1 MKLAFLALGLGARR
15 TRREKALRFKRG
27 VAVTAIAL
35 TSVLSVVGC
44 AKDSGSSDNS
54 SGSDS
59 NAQGC
64 QTVDKPA
71 AASGGTT
78 TSESTAVVDGSALK
92 VGLAFDI
99 GGRGDASFND
109 SAAAGLDKAVADIG
123 VKKENTKELT
133 ATDQESEDQ
142 KLTRLRQL
150 AQEGHNPVIAIGF
163 AYSDSTAK
171 VAAEFP
177 TTQFAV
183 VDGFTADA
191 PANVRFLGFA
201 EQEGSFLVGVIAALK
216 SKSCTIGFVGGVNVP
231 LIQKF
236 QAGFEQ
242 GVKTVAPD
250 AEIVSK
256 YITEAG
262 DLTGFTDP
270 PKGQVAA
277 KGLIDQGADVV
288 YHAAGASGKG
298 VFAAAKEAN
307 VEAIGVDSDQYNQ
320 KTVAEYKDV
329 IISSML
335 KRVDVAVF
343 NYISAVASNSIAD
356 LPPVFDLKVDGVG
369 YSTSGG
375 KIDAD
380 TTEWVEAYKQ
390 QIIEGK
396 IKVSDTP
403 SS

>member
-1 MKLAFLALGLGARR
+1 
-15 TRREKALRFKRG
+15 LRFKRG
-27 VAVTAIAL
+27 VAVAAIFL

-44 AKDSGSSDNS
+44 AKDSGTSDNA
-54 SGSDS
+54 SGGSGGTE
-59 NAQGC
+59 GC
-64 QTVDKPA
+64 KTVDKPPA
-71 AASGGTT
+71 ATGSAS
-78 TSESTAVVDGSALK
+78 STDAGADTDGSKLK

-109 SAAAGLDKAVADIG
+109 SAAAGLDEAIDKMG

-133 ATDQESEDQ
+133 ATDQESEDAKQ
-142 KLTRLRQL
+142 GRLRQL
-150 AQEGHNPVIAIGF
+150 AQEGRNPIVSVGF
-163 AYSDSTAK
+163 AYSNAAAAVAK
-171 VAAEFP
+171 QYP
-177 TTQFAV
+177 KIQFAV
-183 VDGFTADA
+183 VDGFVEGA
-191 PANVRFLGFA
+191 PKNVTFLGFA
-201 EQEGSFLVGVIAALK
+201 EHEGSFLVGVIAALK
-216 SKSCTIGFVGGVNVP
+216 SKKCTIGFVGGVNIP

-250 AEIVSK
+250 AKIVST

-307 VEAIGVDSDQYNQ
+307 VMAIGVDSDQYNQ

-335 KRVDVAVF
+335 KRVDVAVYD
-343 NYISAVASNSIAD
+343 YIAAVANND
-356 LPPVFDLKVDGVG
+356 LTTLPPVFDLKVDGVG

-375 KIDAD
+375 KIDD
-380 TTEWVEAYKQ
+380 ETKSWVESYKQ
-390 QIIEGK
+390 QIIDGK
-396 IKVSDTP
+396 IKVNDKTSG
-403 SS
+403 

>member
-1 MKLAFLALGLGARR
+1 M
-15 TRREKALRFKRG
+15 RFKRG

-35 TSVLSVVGC
+35 ASVLSVVGC
-44 AKDSGSSDNS
+44 AKDSGSSNSPSGGDN
-54 SGSDS
+54 
-59 NAQGC
+59 ATGC
-64 QTVDKPA
+64 KTVDKPA
-71 AASGGTT
+71 EASGGTT
-78 TSESTAVVDGSALK
+78 TTDAGTKVDGSALK

-109 SAAAGLDKAVADIG
+109 SAAAGLDKAISDIG

-133 ATDQESEDQ
+133 ATDQESEDA

-150 AQEGHNPVIAIGF
+150 AQEGHNPIVSVGF
-163 AYSDSTAK
+163 AYSEATVKIAK
-171 VAAEFP
+171 EFP
-177 TTQFAV
+177 NIKFAV
-183 VDGFTADA
+183 VDGFAEGA
-191 PANVRFLGFA
+191 PQNVTFLGFA
-201 EQEGSFLVGVIAALK
+201 EHEGSFLVGVIAALK

-236 QAGFEQ
+236 QAGFQQ
-242 GVKTVAPD
+242 GVETVAPE
-250 AEIVSK
+250 AKVVSK

-262 DLTGFTDP
+262 DLTGFADA

-307 VEAIGVDSDQYNQ
+307 VQAIGVDSDQYNQ

-329 IISSML
+329 IITSML

-343 NYISAVASNSIAD
+343 DYISAVAVGDMAT

-375 KIDAD
+375 KIDD
-380 TTEWVEAYKQ
+380 ETKSWVEAYKQ
-390 QIIEGK
+390 QIIEGE

>member
-1 MKLAFLALGLGARR
+1 
-15 TRREKALRFKRG
+15 
-27 VAVTAIAL
+27 
-35 TSVLSVVGC
+35 VLSVVGC
-44 AKDSGSSDNS
+44 AKDSGSSNGSS
-54 SGSDS
+54 SGDTTAAS
-59 NAQGC
+59 GC
-64 QTVDKPA
+64 KTVDKPA
-71 AASGGTT
+71 AASGET
-78 TSESTAVVDGSALK
+78 TSSETSTKVDGSALK

-123 VKKENTKELT
+123 VKKENTKELS
-133 ATDQESEDQ
+133 ASDQESEDS

-150 AQEGHNPVIAIGF
+150 AQEGNNPVVAVGF
-163 AYSDSTAK
+163 GYTDATVK
-171 VAAEFP
+171 IAAEFP

-183 VDGFTADA
+183 VDGFAENA
-191 PANVRFLGFA
+191 PTNITWLGFA

-242 GVKTVAPD
+242 GVTTVAPD
-250 AEIVSK
+250 AKIVSK

-262 DLTGFTDP
+262 DFTGFADP

-307 VEAIGVDSDQYNQ
+307 VMAIGVDSDQYNQ
-320 KTVAEYKDV
+320 KTVADYKDV
-329 IISSML
+329 IITSML

-343 NYISAVASNSIAD
+343 DYISAVASNNLAG

-375 KIDAD
+375 KIDDD
-380 TTEWVEAYKQ
+380 TKSWVEAYKE
-390 QIIEGK
+390 QIIDGK
-396 IKVSDTP
+396 IKVKTTP
-403 SS
+403 

>member
-1 MKLAFLALGLGARR
+1 
-15 TRREKALRFKRG
+15 LRFKRG

-35 TSVLSVVGC
+35 ASVLSVVGC
-44 AKDSGSSDNS
+44 AKDSGSSDS
-54 SGSDS
+54 PSGGDN
-59 NAQGC
+59 NAAGC
-64 QTVDKPA
+64 KTVDKPA
-71 AASGGTT
+71 AASGET
-78 TSESTAVVDGSALK
+78 TSTEAGDKADGSALK

-109 SAAAGLDKAVADIG
+109 SAAAGLDKAISDIG

-133 ATDQESEDQ
+133 ATDQESEDS

-150 AQEGHNPVIAIGF
+150 AQEGHNPVVSVGF
-163 AYSDSTAK
+163 AYTEATVK
-171 VAAEFP
+171 IAAEFP
-177 TTQFAV
+177 NTQFAV
-183 VDGFTADA
+183 VDGFAPDA
-191 PANVRFLGFA
+191 PKNITWLGFA

-216 SKSCTIGFVGGVNVP
+216 SESCTIGFVGGVNVP

-236 QAGFEQ
+236 QAGFQQ
-242 GVKTVAPD
+242 GVETVAPD
-250 AEIVSK
+250 AKVVSK

-262 DLTGFTDP
+262 DLTGFADP

-307 VEAIGVDSDQYNQ
+307 VQAIGVDSDQYNQ
-320 KTVAEYKDV
+320 KTVAEYKD
-329 IISSML
+329 IIITSML

-343 NYISAVASNSIAD
+343 DYISAVAKQD
-356 LPPVFDLKVDGVG
+356 LASLPKVFDLKVDGVG
-369 YSTSGG
+369 YSTTGG
-375 KIDAD
+375 KIDD
-380 TTEWVEAYKQ
+380 ETKSWVEAYKQ

-396 IKVSDTP
+396 IKVKDAP
-403 SS
+403 

>member
-1 MKLAFLALGLGARR
+1 
-15 TRREKALRFKRG
+15 LRFKRG
-27 VAVTAIAL
+27 VAVTAIAQ

-44 AKDSGSSDNS
+44 AKDSGSSNSGSGGDNS
-54 SGSDS
+54 
-59 NAQGC
+59 ATGC
-64 QTVDKPA
+64 KTVDKPA
-71 AASGGTT
+71 AASGET
-78 TSESTAVVDGSALK
+78 TSTDAGTKVDGSALK

-109 SAAAGLDKAVADIG
+109 SAAAGLDKAIAEIG

-133 ATDQESEDQ
+133 ATDQESEDA

-150 AQEGHNPVIAIGF
+150 AQEGRNPIVSVGF
-163 AYSDSTAK
+163 AYSGATAT
-171 VAAEFP
+171 VAKQFP
-177 TTQFAV
+177 NIKFAV
-183 VDGFTADA
+183 VDGFTPDA
-191 PANVRFLGFA
+191 PKNVTFLGFA
-201 EQEGSFLVGVIAALK
+201 EHEGSFLVGVIAALK
-216 SKSCTIGFVGGVNVP
+216 SKSCTIGFVGGVNIP

-250 AEIVSK
+250 AKIVSK

-262 DLTGFTDP
+262 DLTGFADP

-307 VEAIGVDSDQYNQ
+307 VMAIGVDSDQYNQ

-329 IISSML
+329 IITSML

-343 NYISAVASNSIAD
+343 DYISAVAAGD
-356 LPPVFDLKVDGVG
+356 LGTLPPVFDLKVDGVG

-375 KIDAD
+375 KVDDETKSWA
-380 TTEWVEAYKQ
+380 EAYKQ

-396 IKVSDTP
+396 IKVKDAP
-403 SS
+403 

>member
-1 MKLAFLALGLGARR
+1 M
-15 TRREKALRFKRG
+15 RFKRG

-44 AKDSGSSDNS
+44 AKDSGSSSSSS
-54 SGSDS
+54 SGDT
-59 NAQGC
+59 ATGC
-64 QTVDKPA
+64 KTVDKPA
-71 AASGGTT
+71 AASGET
-78 TSESTAVVDGSALK
+78 TSSETSTKVDGSALK
-92 VGLAFDI
+92 VGIAFDI

-109 SAAAGLDKAVADIG
+109 SAAAGLDKAIADIG
-123 VKKENTKELT
+123 VKKENTKELS
-133 ATDQESEDQ
+133 ATDQESEDS

-150 AQEGHNPVIAIGF
+150 ATEGNNPIVAVGF
-163 AYSDSTAK
+163 GYTDATVK
-171 VAAEFP
+171 IAAEFP
-177 TTQFAV
+177 AINFAV
-183 VDGFTADA
+183 VDGFAPDA
-191 PANVRFLGFA
+191 PKNITWLGFA

-236 QAGFEQ
+236 QAGFDQ

-250 AEIVSK
+250 AKIVSK

-262 DLTGFTDP
+262 DLTGFADP

-307 VEAIGVDSDQYNQ
+307 VMAIGVDSDQYNQ

-329 IISSML
+329 IITSML

-343 NYISAVASNSIAD
+343 DYISAVASNNLAG

-380 TTEWVEAYKQ
+380 TKEWVEAYKQ

-396 IKVSDTP
+396 IKVKDTP
-403 SS
+403 

>member
-1 MKLAFLALGLGARR
+1 
-15 TRREKALRFKRG
+15 LRFKRG

-44 AKDSGSSDNS
+44 AKDSGSSDS
-54 SGSDS
+54 PSGDS
-59 NAQGC
+59 NASGC
-64 QTVDKPA
+64 TKVDKPA
-71 AASGGTT
+71 EASGQT
-78 TSESTAVVDGSALK
+78 TSSGASSSVDGSQAK
-92 VGLAFDI
+92 VGMAYDI

-109 SAAAGLDKAVADIG
+109 SAAAGLDKAISDIG
-123 VKKENTKELT
+123 VKKENTKELA
-133 ATDQESEDQ
+133 ATDQESEDS
-142 KLTRLRQL
+142 KITRLRQL
-150 AQEGHNPVIAIGF
+150 AQEGHNPVVAIGF
-163 AYSDSTAK
+163 GYTEATVK

-177 TTQFAV
+177 NIQFAV
-183 VDGFTADA
+183 VDGFSADA
-191 PANVRFLGFA
+191 PKNITWLGFA

-242 GVKTVAPD
+242 GVKAVAPD
-250 AEIVSK
+250 AKIVSK

-262 DLTGFTDP
+262 DLTGFADP
-270 PKGQVAA
+270 QKGQVVA

-298 VFAAAKEAN
+298 VFAAAKDAD
-307 VEAIGVDSDQYNQ
+307 VMAIGVDSDQYNQ
-320 KTVAEYKDV
+320 TTVAEYKDV
-329 IISSML
+329 IITSML

-343 NYISAVASNSIAD
+343 DYIAAVASND
-356 LPPVFDLKVDGVG
+356 LTSLPKVFDLKVDGVG

-375 KIDAD
+375 KIDD
-380 TTEWVEAYKQ
+380 ETKSWVEAYKQ

-396 IKVSDTP
+396 IKVKDTP
-403 SS
+403 

>member
-1 MKLAFLALGLGARR
+1 M
-15 TRREKALRFKRG
+15 RFKRG
-27 VAVTAIAL
+27 VAVAAIAL

-44 AKDSGSSDNS
+44 AKDSGSSNTS
-54 SGSDS
+54 SGDS
-59 NAQGC
+59 NAAGC
-64 QTVDKPA
+64 KTVDKPA
-71 AASGGTT
+71 AASAQT
-78 TSESTAVVDGSALK
+78 TSSESSTSVDGSSMK

-109 SAAAGLDKAVADIG
+109 SAATGLDEAISKLG
-123 VKKENTKELT
+123 VKQENTKELE
-133 ATDQESEDQ
+133 ATDQESEDS

-150 AQEGHNPVIAIGF
+150 AQEGHNPVISVGF
-163 AYSDSTAK
+163 AYAGATVKIAT
-171 VAAEFP
+171 EFP
-177 TTQFAV
+177 NTQFAV
-183 VDGFTADA
+183 VDGFAPDA
-191 PANVRFLGFA
+191 PANVTWLGFA

-216 SKSCTIGFVGGVNVP
+216 SESCTIGFVGGVNVP

-242 GVKTVAPD
+242 GVKAVAPD
-250 AEIVSK
+250 AKIVSK

-262 DLTGFTDP
+262 DLTGFADP
-270 PKGQVAA
+270 PKGEVAA
-277 KGLIDQGADVV
+277 KGLIQQGADVV

-298 VFAAAKEAN
+298 VFAAAKDAN
-307 VEAIGVDSDQYNQ
+307 VMAIGVDSDQYNQ

-329 IISSML
+329 IITSML

-343 NYISAVASNSIAD
+343 DYISAVASND
-356 LPPVFDLKVDGVG
+356 LASLPKVFDLKVDGVG

-375 KIDAD
+375 KIDD
-380 TTEWVEAYKQ
+380 ETKSWVESYKQ

>member
-1 MKLAFLALGLGARR
+1 M
-15 TRREKALRFKRG
+15 RFKRG

-35 TSVLSVVGC
+35 ASVLSVVGC
-44 AKDSGSSDNS
+44 TKDSGG
-54 SGSDS
+54 GSNNTPDGDS
-59 NAQGC
+59 AAGC
-64 QTVDKPA
+64 KTVDKPA
-71 AASGGTT
+71 AASGGGET
-78 TSESTAVVDGSALK
+78 TSAAASDVDGSALK

-109 SAAAGLDKAVADIG
+109 SAAAGLDKAISDLG

-133 ATDQESEDQ
+133 ATDAESEDSKQ
-142 KLTRLRQL
+142 TRLRQL
-150 AQEGHNPVIAIGF
+150 ASEGHNPVVSVGF
-163 AYSDSTAK
+163 AYSEATA
-171 VAAEFP
+171 AIAPQFP
-177 TTQFAV
+177 STQFAV
-183 VDGFTADA
+183 VDGFIPDA
-191 PANVRFLGFA
+191 PPNVTFLGFA

-250 AEIVSK
+250 AKVVSK

-262 DLTGFTDP
+262 DLTGFTDA

-307 VEAIGVDSDQYNQ
+307 VQAIGVDSDQYNQ

-329 IISSML
+329 IITSML

-343 NYISAVASNSIAD
+343 DYIAAVGGND
-356 LPPVFDLKVDGVG
+356 LANLPKVFDLKVDGVG

-375 KIDAD
+375 KIDDD
-380 TTEWVEAYKQ
+380 TKSWVEAYKQ

-403 SS
+403 G

>member
-1 MKLAFLALGLGARR
+1 M
-15 TRREKALRFKRG
+15 RFKRG

-35 TSVLSVVGC
+35 ASVLSVVGC
-44 AKDSGSSDNS
+44 AKDSGSSDS
-54 SGSDS
+54 PSGGDN
-59 NAQGC
+59 NAAGC
-64 QTVDKPA
+64 KTVDKPA
-71 AASGGTT
+71 AASGET
-78 TSESTAVVDGSALK
+78 TSTEAGDKADGSALK

-109 SAAAGLDKAVADIG
+109 SAAAGLDKAISDIG

-133 ATDQESEDQ
+133 ATDQESEDS

-150 AQEGHNPVIAIGF
+150 AQEGHNPVVSVGF
-163 AYSDSTAK
+163 AYTEATVK
-171 VAAEFP
+171 IAAEFP
-177 TTQFAV
+177 NTQFAV
-183 VDGFTADA
+183 VDGFAPDA
-191 PANVRFLGFA
+191 PKNITWLGFA

-216 SKSCTIGFVGGVNVP
+216 SESCTIGFVGGVNVP

-236 QAGFEQ
+236 QAGFQQ
-242 GVKTVAPD
+242 GVETVAPD
-250 AEIVSK
+250 AKVVSK

-262 DLTGFTDP
+262 DLTGFADP

-307 VEAIGVDSDQYNQ
+307 VQAIGVDSDQYNQ
-320 KTVAEYKDV
+320 KTVAEYKD
-329 IISSML
+329 IIITSML

-343 NYISAVASNSIAD
+343 DYISAVAKQD
-356 LPPVFDLKVDGVG
+356 LASLPKVFDLKVDGVG
-369 YSTSGG
+369 YSTTGG
-375 KIDAD
+375 KIDD
-380 TTEWVEAYKQ
+380 ETKSWVEAYKQ

-396 IKVSDTP
+396 IKVKDAP
-403 SS
+403 

>member
-1 MKLAFLALGLGARR
+1 
-15 TRREKALRFKRG
+15 LRFKRG

-35 TSVLSVVGC
+35 ASVLSVVGC
-44 AKDSGSSDNS
+44 AKDSGSSNSPSGGDN
-54 SGSDS
+54 
-59 NAQGC
+59 NAAGC
-64 QTVDKPA
+64 KTVDKPA
-71 AASGGTT
+71 AASGET
-78 TSESTAVVDGSALK
+78 TSTEASDKADGSALK

-109 SAAAGLDKAVADIG
+109 SAAAGLDQAISEIG
-123 VKKENTKELT
+123 VKKESTKELT
-133 ATDQESEDQ
+133 ATDQESEDS

-150 AQEGHNPVIAIGF
+150 AQEGHNPVISVGF
-163 AYSDSTAK
+163 AYTDATVKIAG
-171 VAAEFP
+171 EFP
-177 TTQFAV
+177 NTQFAV
-183 VDGFTADA
+183 VDGFAPDA
-191 PANVRFLGFA
+191 PPNITWLGFA
-201 EQEGSFLVGVIAALK
+201 EHEGSFLVGVIAALK

-242 GVKTVAPD
+242 GVKEVAPD
-250 AEIVSK
+250 AKIVSK

-262 DLTGFTDP
+262 DLTGFADP

-307 VEAIGVDSDQYNQ
+307 VQAIGVDSDQYNQ

-329 IISSML
+329 IITSML

-343 NYISAVASNSIAD
+343 NYISAVAKND
-356 LPPVFDLKVDGVG
+356 LASMPKVFDLKVDGVG

-375 KIDAD
+375 KIDD
-380 TTEWVEAYKQ
+380 ETKSWVEAYKQ
-390 QIIEGK
+390 QIVEGEITVK
-396 IKVSDTP
+396 DTP
-403 SS
+403 

>member
-1 MKLAFLALGLGARR
+1 M
-15 TRREKALRFKRG
+15 RFKRG
-27 VAVTAIAL
+27 VAVTAIAMAG
-35 TSVLSVVGC
+35 VLAVAGC
-44 AKDSGSSDNS
+44 AKDSGSSNGS
-54 SGSDS
+54 SGSDNS
-59 NAQGC
+59 SAEGC
-64 QTVDKPA
+64 KTVDKPA
-71 AASGGTT
+71 AATG
-78 TSESTAVVDGSALK
+78 ESTSSDAGASVDGSALN

-109 SAAAGLDKAVADIG
+109 SAAAGLDKAISDIG

-133 ATDQESEDQ
+133 ATDQESEDS

-150 AQEGHNPVIAIGF
+150 AQEGRNPVISIGF
-163 AYSDSTAK
+163 AYTEATVK
-171 VAAEFP
+171 IAQEFP
-177 TTQFAV
+177 ATQFAV
-183 VDGFTADA
+183 VDGFAENA
-191 PANVRFLGFA
+191 PKNITWLGFA

-250 AEIVSK
+250 AKIVSK

-262 DLTGFTDP
+262 DLTGFADP

-298 VFAAAKEAN
+298 VFAAAKEGG

-320 KTVAEYKDV
+320 KTVAEYKDS
-329 IISSML
+329 IITSML

-343 NYISAVASNSIAD
+343 DYISAVAAGD
-356 LPPVFDLKVDGVG
+356 LTKLPQVFDLKVDGVG

-375 KIDAD
+375 KIDD
-380 TTEWVEAYKQ
+380 ETKSWVEAYKQ
-390 QIIEGK
+390 QIVEGK
-396 IKVSDTP
+396 IKVETTP
-403 SS
+403 AG

>member
-1 MKLAFLALGLGARR
+1 
-15 TRREKALRFKRG
+15 LRFKRG
-27 VAVTAIAL
+27 VAVAAIAL
-35 TSVLSVVGC
+35 TSVLSVVSC
-44 AKDSGSSDNS
+44 AKDSGSSNNS
-54 SGSDS
+54 SGGDS
-59 NAQGC
+59 SATGC
-64 QTVDKPA
+64 KTVQKPA
-71 AASGGTT
+71 AASGQTSS
-78 TSESTAVVDGSALK
+78 SESSTKVDGSALK
-92 VGLAFDI
+92 VGVAFDI

-109 SAAAGLDKAVADIG
+109 SAAAGLDKAISDIG
-123 VKKENTKELT
+123 VKKDNTKELA
-133 ATDQESEDQ
+133 ATDQESEDS

-150 AQEGHNPVIAIGF
+150 AQEGRDPVVAVGF
-163 AYSDSTAK
+163 GYTDATVK
-171 VAAEFP
+171 IAAEFP
-177 TTQFAV
+177 NIHFAV
-183 VDGFTADA
+183 VDGFAENA
-191 PANVRFLGFA
+191 PKNITWLGFA

-250 AEIVSK
+250 AKIVSK

-262 DLTGFTDP
+262 DLTGFADA

-307 VEAIGVDSDQYNQ
+307 VLAIGVDSDQYNQ
-320 KTVAEYKDV
+320 KVVADYKD
-329 IISSML
+329 IILTSML

-343 NYISAVASNSIAD
+343 DYISAVASNNLAS

-375 KIDAD
+375 KIDTETKFWAD
-380 TTEWVEAYKQ
+380 AYKQ
-390 QIIEGK
+390 QIIDGK
-396 IKVSDTP
+396 IKVSTTP

>member
-1 MKLAFLALGLGARR
+1 M
-15 TRREKALRFKRG
+15 RFKRG
-27 VAVTAIAL
+27 VAVAAIAL

-44 AKDSGSSDNS
+44 AKDSGTSNNA
-54 SGSDS
+54 SGDS
-59 NAQGC
+59 GKTEGC
-64 QTVDKPA
+64 KTVDKPPA
-71 AASGGTT
+71 AEGGAS
-78 TSESTAVVDGSALK
+78 STDAGADVDASKLK

-109 SAAAGLDKAVADIG
+109 SAAAGLDEAIDKMG

-133 ATDQESEDQ
+133 ATDQESEDAKQ
-142 KLTRLRQL
+142 SRLRQL
-150 AQEGHNPVIAIGF
+150 AQEGHNPIVAVGF
-163 AYSDSTAK
+163 AYSTSTVAVAK
-171 VAAEFP
+171 QYPNVK
-177 TTQFAV
+177 FAV
-183 VDGFTADA
+183 VDGFAENA
-191 PANVRFLGFA
+191 PKNVTFLGFA
-201 EQEGSFLVGVIAALK
+201 EHEGSFLVGVIAALK
-216 SKSCTIGFVGGVNVP
+216 SKKCTIGFVGGVNIP

-250 AEIVSK
+250 AKIVST

-262 DLTGFTDP
+262 DLTGFTAP

-307 VEAIGVDSDQYNQ
+307 VFAIGVDSDQYNQ
-320 KTVAEYKDV
+320 KTVAEYKDI

-335 KRVDVAVF
+335 KRVDVAVYD
-343 NYISAVASNSIAD
+343 YIAAVANND
-356 LPPVFDLKVDGVG
+356 LTTLPPVFDLKVDGVG

-375 KIDAD
+375 KIDD
-380 TTEWVEAYKQ
+380 ETKSWVESYKQ
-390 QIIEGK
+390 QIIDGK
-396 IKVSDTP
+396 IKVNDKP
-403 SS
+403 SG

>member
-1 MKLAFLALGLGARR
+1 M
-15 TRREKALRFKRG
+15 RFKRG

-44 AKDSGSSDNS
+44 AKDSGSSNS
-54 SGSDS
+54 PSGGDS
-59 NAQGC
+59 NAAGC
-64 QTVDKPA
+64 KTVDKPA
-71 AASGGTT
+71 AASAET
-78 TSESTAVVDGSALK
+78 TSSESASSVDGSALK

-109 SAAAGLDKAVADIG
+109 SAAAGLDKAISDIG

-133 ATDQESEDQ
+133 ATAEEAADQ
-142 KLTRLRQL
+142 KLSRLRQL
-150 AQEGHNPVIAIGF
+150 AQEGHNPIVSVGF
-163 AYSDSTAK
+163 AYSDAAVTVAK
-171 VAAEFP
+171 EFP
-177 TTQFAV
+177 NIQFAV
-183 VDGFTADA
+183 VDGFTEGA
-191 PANVRFLGFA
+191 PANVTFLGFA

-216 SKSCTIGFVGGVNVP
+216 SKDCTIGFVGGVNVP

-250 AEIVSK
+250 AKILPT

-270 PKGQVAA
+270 PKGEIAA

-298 VFAAAKEAN
+298 VFAAAKKAN
-307 VEAIGVDSDQYNQ
+307 VMAIGVDSDQYNQ

-343 NYISAVASNSIAD
+343 DYIAAVASND
-356 LPPVFDLKVDGVG
+356 LASLPKVFDLKVDGVG

-375 KIDAD
+375 QIDD
-380 TTEWVEAYKQ
+380 EVKSWVDAYKQ
-390 QIIEGK
+390 QIIDGE
-396 IKVSDTP
+396 ITVETTP

>member
-1 MKLAFLALGLGARR
+1 M
-15 TRREKALRFKRG
+15 RFKRG
-27 VAVTAIAL
+27 VAVAAIVL

-44 AKDSGSSDNS
+44 TKDSGSSSNNA
-54 SGSDS
+54 SGGTGGTE
-59 NAQGC
+59 GC
-64 QTVDKPA
+64 KTVDKPPA
-71 AASGGTT
+71 ATGGATSSDAGAS
-78 TSESTAVVDGSALK
+78 VDASKLK

-109 SAAAGLDKAVADIG
+109 SAAAGLDEAIDKMG

-133 ATDQESEDQ
+133 ATDQESEDAKQ
-142 KLTRLRQL
+142 SRLRQL
-150 AQEGHNPVIAIGF
+150 AQEGRNPIVAVGF
-163 AYSDSTAK
+163 AYSTSTVAIAK
-171 VAAEFP
+171 QFP
-177 TTQFAV
+177 KQQFAV
-183 VDGFTADA
+183 IDGFAEGA
-191 PANVRFLGFA
+191 PKNVTFLGFA
-201 EQEGSFLVGVIAALK
+201 EHEGSFLVGVIAALK
-216 SKSCTIGFVGGVNVP
+216 SKSCTIGFVGGVNIP

-242 GVKTVAPD
+242 GVKAVAPE
-250 AEIVSK
+250 AKIVSK

-307 VEAIGVDSDQYNQ
+307 VMAIGVDSDQYNQ
-320 KTVAEYKDV
+320 STVAEYKDV

-335 KRVDVAVF
+335 KRVDVAVYD
-343 NYISAVASNSIAD
+343 YISAVAKNDLTS

-369 YSTSGG
+369 YATSGG
-375 KIDAD
+375 KIDD
-380 TTEWVEAYKQ
+380 ETKSWVESYKQ
-390 QIIEGK
+390 EIVDGK
-396 IKVSDTP
+396 IKVSETP
-403 SS
+403 SGS

>member
-1 MKLAFLALGLGARR
+1 M
-15 TRREKALRFKRG
+15 RFKRG
-27 VAVTAIAL
+27 VAVAAIAL

-44 AKDSGSSDNS
+44 AKDSGSSNS
-54 SGSDS
+54 SSGDTS
-59 NAQGC
+59 NAAGC
-64 QTVDKPA
+64 KTVDKPA
-71 AASGGTT
+71 AASEQT
-78 TSESTAVVDGSALK
+78 TSSGATSSVDGSALK
-92 VGLAFDI
+92 VGVAYDI

-109 SAAAGLDKAVADIG
+109 SAAAGLDKAIADIG
-123 VKKENTKELT
+123 VKKENTKELA
-133 ATDQESEDQ
+133 ATDQESEDS

-150 AQEGHNPVIAIGF
+150 AQEGHNPIISVGF
-163 AYSDSTAK
+163 AYSDASAK

-177 TTQFAV
+177 NTQFAV
-183 VDGFTADA
+183 VDGFVENA
-191 PANVRFLGFA
+191 PKNVTFLGFA

-216 SKSCTIGFVGGVNVP
+216 SKDCTIGFVGGVNIP

-236 QAGFEQ
+236 QAGFDQ

-250 AEIVSK
+250 AKIVSK

-262 DLTGFTDP
+262 DLTGFADP

-307 VEAIGVDSDQYNQ
+307 VMAIGVDSDQYNQ
-320 KTVAEYKDV
+320 KVVAEYKDV
-329 IISSML
+329 IITSML

-343 NYISAVASNSIAD
+343 DYISAVATNNLTS

-375 KIDAD
+375 KIDD
-380 TTEWVEAYKQ
+380 ETKSWVEAYKQ
-390 QIIEGK
+390 QIIDGD
-396 IKVSDTP
+396 IKVETTP